1 MYEYKAHCV
10 NVVDGDTIDVVV
22 DLGFH
27 IQREIRLRLLGV
39 DTHETYGVSHD
50 SEEYRRGK
58 RETAYVQDWLPSIDG
73 ETADGAG
80 GEWPIIVRTEKK
92 GKYGRYLAEIERR
105 HDGAVLNEDL
115 RETFDGVDT
124 TEGES

>member
-1 MYEYKAHCV
+1 MYEYKAQCV
-10 NVVDGDTIDVVV
+10 DVVDGDTIDVVV

-58 RETAYVQDWLPSIDG
+58 REAEFVEEWLGDAEG
-73 ETADGAG
+73 D
-80 GEWPIIVRTEKK
+80 WPILIQTEKK

-105 HDGAVLNEDL
+105 ADGAVLNETL
-115 RETFDGVDT
+115 LEEFEEV
-124 TEGES
+124 EN